1 MKKTITIILLSV
13 AILGAA
19 GWIVWQQQTITVAEE
34 KHQQETKTN
43 DQQLVKL
50 KSEGTDMK
58 HEIDDQKKKLS
69 TVTKKLKEK
78 KKAYQK
84 EVKQRKALEVEINQL
99 QKELATAKATA
110 QANKQSASQT
120 TRTPKVKKDPNVTHH
135 PPSQWVQDQYD
146 WGVKQGYI
154 KE

>member
-1 MKKTITIILLSV
+1 MKKTITIILMSIV
-13 AILGAA
+13 ILGAA
-19 GWIVWQQQTITVAEE
+19 GWIVWQQQTLTAAEQ

-43 DQQLVKL
+43 DQQLMQL
-50 KSEGTDMK
+50 KSKGTDMK
-58 HEIDDQKKKLS
+58 HEIDAQIKKLS

-84 EVKQRKALEVEINQL
+84 EVKQRKALEVKIDQL
-99 QKELATAKATA
+99 QKELAAAKATA

-120 TRTPKVKKDPNVTHH
+120 TKTPKVKKDPNVTHH

>member
-13 AILGAA
+13 AVLGAA
-19 GWIVWQQQTITVAEE
+19 GWMVWQQQTIKAAEE
-34 KHQQETKTN
+34 KHQQESKTN
-43 DQQLVKL
+43 DEQLSKL
-50 KSEGTDMK
+50 TSVQADMK
-58 HEIDDQKKKLS
+58 HENEDQKKKLS
-69 TVTKKLKEK
+69 TITKKLKNE

-84 EVKQRKALEVEINQL
+84 EVKQRKILESKIDQL
-99 QKELATAKATA
+99 QKELTAAKATV
-110 QANKQSASQT
+110 QANKQSAQAARQPT
-120 TRTPKVKKDPNVTHH
+120 VKKDPNVTHN